1 MNHKCKCGNTVE
13 LTEWGS
19 NYMADC
25 PNCGKYVVTPLEY
38 LHSETPVDYTAEMAE
53 SYIKERKRGVPATRS

>member
-1 MNHKCKCGNTVE
+1 
-13 LTEWGS
+13 
-19 NYMADC
+19 MADC

-53 SYIKERKRGVPATRS
+53 SYIKERRRGVPATRS